1 MLVPVKRA
9 ISEQIVKKPFNDA
22 STFKN
27 WIKFDGRLGDITYV
41 CTMIDDAIEIERD
54 AEEFGLL
61 EHLEVS
67 RRLEQDLEACEIA
80 LDKTNERLHT
90 LPDESQVPE
99 DSFASRSERTG
110 NKRKR
115 SLPSQ
120 ASREKRL
127 RKNPLAP
134 FSVVGSSC
142 SANLDLKT
150 TTCEGS
156 SEMLASGIESGD
168 TEEFLTVQDLEL
180 QCEALQRQLTEKN
193 SFLKESC
200 IRARNSLTC
209 SAIRREFVHA
219 AKE

>member
-9 ISEQIVKKPFNDA
+9 ISEQIVKKPFNDP

-67 RRLEQDLEACEIA
+67 KRLDQDLDACEIA
-80 LDKTNERLHT
+80 LDKSRERLHA
-90 LPDESQVPE
+90 LSDESQIPE
-99 DSFASRSERTG
+99 DSFASRIEPTG

-127 RKNPLAP
+127 RTNAP
-134 FSVVGSSC
+134 PFPVVGNSC
-142 SANLDLKT
+142 SANPDLKT
-150 TTCEGS
+150 TTYEGP
-156 SEMLASGIESGD
+156 SEIPASGIETGD
-168 TEEFLTVQDLEL
+168 TEGFLTVQDLEL
-180 QCEALQRQLTEKN
+180 QCEALQRQLTENN

-200 IRARNSLTC
+200 IRARNYLTR
-209 SAIRREFVHA
+209 SAITREFVHA

>member
-54 AEEFGLL
+54 AEVFGLL

-67 RRLEQDLEACEIA
+67 KRLEQGLEACEIA
-80 LDKTNERLHT
+80 LDKTNGRLHA
-90 LPDESQVPE
+90 LPDESQIAE
-99 DSFASRSERTG
+99 DSFASQIEPTG

-127 RKNPLAP
+127 RTNPLP
-134 FSVVGSSC
+134 FSTVGSSC
-142 SANLDLKT
+142 PAKLDLKT
-150 TTCEGS
+150 TTCEVP
-156 SEMLASGIESGD
+156 SEILTSGIETGD
-168 TEEFLTVQDLEL
+168 TEEFLTIQDLEL
-180 QCEALQRQLTEKN
+180 QCEALQRQLMENN
-193 SFLKESC
+193 SSLKESC
-200 IRARNSLTC
+200 IRARNSLTR

-219 AKE
+219 ARE